1 MSIKLMDKVFK
12 AKTLDSNKK
21 LIMLA
26 LADNANDQGY
36 AYPSIN
42 TLVEKTSLSKPT
54 VIKHLKELEK
64 LGLLIS
70 QKRHRKNGSA
80 TSKIYVIYPNENFE
94 KLDEDLKEKFNQSK
108 EALLGGQSKE
118 ALPPKGGQSKEA
130 LLLEPSLT
138 LFNHHLYKEMS
149 KNEKDLFLE
158 YLSMRKSMKLK
169 TTYLIQDR
177 LLNKYFKF
185 GRNIQVIENA
195 ISANWKDFYPVHQ
208 QKHQTLNNT
217 NVDFALKHN
226 VFDIIES
233 IPDEQNMQNT
243 QGVING

>member
-1 MSIKLMDKVFK
+1 MSIKIMDKVFK
-12 AKTLDSNKK
+12 DTSLDSNKK
-21 LIMLA
+21 LIMLSI
-26 LADNANDQGY
+26 ADNANDQGY

-54 VIKHLKELEK
+54 VIKHLKELEN

-70 QKRHRKNGSA
+70 HKRHRKNGSA
-80 TSKIYVIYPNENFE
+80 TSKIYVIYPSENFE
-94 KLDEDLKEKFNQSK
+94 KLDEDLQKMFDQSK

-130 LLLEPSLT
+130 LPLEPSLT
-138 LFNHHLYKEMS
+138 LFNHHLYKEMN

-158 YLSMRKSMKLK
+158 YLSIRKSMKLK
-169 TTYLIQDR
+169 TTYQIQDR
-177 LLNKYFKF
+177 LLNKYFKL
-185 GRNIQVIENA
+185 GRNMQIIENA
-195 ISANWKDFYPVHQ
+195 ISANWKDFYPIQQ
-208 QKHQTLNNT
+208 QKHQQSNT

-226 VFDIIES
+226 VFDIIEN
-233 IPDEQNMQNT
+233 IPDEKDS